1 MSQERDIPKSEK
13 SFEIKR
19 NISRGVLYLCG
30 RQHWLTLFIFKFIKQ
45 KVAPPHIP
53 RPSLTITHV
62 LSLLKIFSQL
72 SFSVLRSDLCC
83 TRLRG

>member
-1 MSQERDIPKSEK
+1 MSQDRDIPKSDK
-13 SFEIKR
+13 SFEIKDIFLEVFFTYVEG
-19 NISRGVLYLCG
+19 NIDSPFSFSNLLNKR
-30 RQHWLTLFIFKFIKQ
+30 LT
-45 KVAPPHIP
+45 PHIP

-62 LSLLKIFSQL
+62 LSLLKFFSQL